1 MFNGFE
7 EICKL
12 IDEFAIEQNF
22 PTRRGPRAKQDDFL
36 YMKLAF
42 FGILN
47 RCPEK
52 SHYLERGRTKY
63 PKIFKK
69 TFLNPLF

>member
-1 MFNGFE
+1 MLKGFE

-12 IDEFAIEQNF
+12 VDEFAMEQSL
-22 PTRRGPRAKQDDFL
+22 PRCTGRKPKQDDFF

-42 FGILN
+42 FGVLN

-52 SHYLERGRTKY
+52 SHYLERGRLKY
-63 PKIFKK
+63 PHTFKK
-69 TFLNPLF
+69 AFLHPLF

>member
-1 MFNGFE
+1 MLEGFK

-12 IDEFAIEQNF
+12 VDEFATEQNL
-22 PTRRGPRAKQDDFL
+22 PVHSGPKPKQGDFF

-52 SHYLERGRTKY
+52 SHYLERAKLKY
-63 PKIFKK
+63 PSIFKK
-69 TFLNPLF
+69 AFLNPLF